1 MNPRTALSIWGNPEL
16 GLISAITTE
25 VAHNYHLPVDVYGL
39 STNSHILDIQNGY
52 ERVTSA
58 LLPVLAGADEI
69 SGVGEM
75 DCGVNSSLAQMV
87 LDDEILSGV
96 ARLRRGVRVDED
108 SLAVDLI
115 DSVLNGPGNFLAEA
129 HTVRYLRGGEMTIT
143 ELADRSSWSEW
154 EVAGRP
160 TIVGRAET
168 KVADLL
174 ADDHKTREPL
184 SDQQQAEME
193 SVIR

>member
-1 MNPRTALSIWGNPEL
+1 M
-16 GLISAITTE
+16 
-25 VAHNYHLPVDVYGL
+25 
-39 STNSHILDIQNGY
+39 LDIQNGY
-52 ERVTSA
+52 ERVSSA

-75 DCGVNSSLAQMV
+75 DSGVNSSLAQMV
-87 LDDEILSGV
+87 LDDEILAGI

-108 SLAVDLI
+108 ALAVDLI

-129 HTVRYLRGGEMTIT
+129 HTVRYLRSGEMTIT

-168 KVADLL
+168 KAADLL
-174 ADDHKTREPL
+174 ADDKKTREPL
-184 SDQQQAEME
+184 SDQQQVEMQ